1 MRVPAR
7 SIVTKMI
14 VGCLLVAAALAQA
27 GERREGSSTLAEGRP
42 GQSAPRF
49 RIRGSIGGLYP
60 GLRTTMRLAVR
71 NPNPYAIRVTRIK
84 TAVGASTGACP
95 ARSVRVRTWK
105 GRARVPARGV
115 RRIKVSVRM
124 KGTAPT
130 VCAGHR
136 YRLTYRG
143 WAVLA

>member
-7 SIVTKMI
+7 SIVTKVI
-14 VGCLLVAAALAQA
+14 VGCLVVVAALAQA
-27 GERREGSSTLAEGRP
+27 GERREGAPVLGEERS

-49 RIRGSIGGLYP
+49 RIRGSIGGLFP

-95 ARSVRVRTWK
+95 ARSMKVRTWK

-124 KGTAPT
+124 KRTAPT

-136 YRLTYRG
+136 YRLIYRG
-143 WAVLA
+143 WAVRA